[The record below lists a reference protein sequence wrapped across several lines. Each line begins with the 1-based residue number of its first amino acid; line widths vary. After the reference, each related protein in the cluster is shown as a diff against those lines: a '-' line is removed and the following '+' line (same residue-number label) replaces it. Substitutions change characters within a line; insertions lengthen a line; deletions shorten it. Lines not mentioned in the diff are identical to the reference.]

1 MKKSIFI
8 SLAKVL
14 TVWLLD
20 KAIGYYILKVYA
32 TSKDL
37 TTVEVHDL
45 ALKKIYLLSSA
56 NILFSILL
64 YFLLTKLTTNSNF
77 IKFIL
82 CIAAFI
88 LNIVLNHFF

>member
-14 TVWLLD
+14 SVWLLD
-20 KAIGYYILKVYA
+20 KAIGYYILKA
-32 TSKDL
+32 LTTSKDL
-37 TTVEVHDL
+37 TTVQVYSL
-45 ALKKIYLLSSA
+45 AMKKIYLLSSA

-64 YFLLTKLTTNSNF
+64 YFLLTKFTANSNF

-88 LNIVLNHFF
+88 LNVELNHFF

>member
-1 MKKSIFI
+1 MKKAIFI

-14 TVWLLD
+14 AVWLLD
-20 KAIGYYILKVYA
+20 KAIRYYILKVYT
-32 TSKDL
+32 TSKDQ
-37 TTVEVHDL
+37 TTVEVYNL

-64 YFLLTKLTTNSNF
+64 YFLLMKLTVTSNF

-82 CIAAFI
+82 CIATFI
-88 LNIVLNHFF
+88 LNIVLYHFF